1 MNLFSKP
8 KIYTYLKNFDF
19 RTQWICS
26 TSKILQRR
34 RIFILHS
41 IRATKIPIR
50 KEEKIQC
57 EKISEWPFWS
67 FLRNTLLSALFY
79 KKAISLWRTLCCRSW
94 SCLLAFLKEIMNF
107 FRLSQEIHHYQLY
120 SIRQYHC
127 RQHCVAGFHLTKNGS
142 KTPVAT
148 AKWP

>member
-94 SCLLAFLKEIMNF
+94 SCLLAFFLKEIMAF

-120 SIRQYHC
+120 SIMQYHC
-127 RQHCVAGFHLTKNGS
+127 RRRCVASLG
-142 KTPVAT
+142 VAF
-148 AKWP
+148 WHF

>member
-1 MNLFSKP
+1 MTEVLPVLPPTAPLTLKSHKRHESFFKAQDIHL
-8 KIYTYLKNFDF
+8 KIYQNFDF

-94 SCLLAFLKEIMNF
+94 SCLLAFFKRN
-107 FRLSQEIHHYQLY
+107 
-120 SIRQYHC
+120 
-127 RQHCVAGFHLTKNGS
+127 NGLFLDFPRKYTIIS
-142 KTPVAT
+142 FIL
-148 AKWP
+148 

>member
-94 SCLLAFLKEIMNF
+94 SCLLAFFFKRNNGLFQTFLGNTPLSALFYNAISLQTTLCGKSWSCLLAFLK
-107 FRLSQEIHHYQLY
+107 
-120 SIRQYHC
+120 
-127 RQHCVAGFHLTKNGS
+127 K
-142 KTPVAT
+142 
-148 AKWP
+148 